1 MVCRCL
7 LTTTGDS
14 TVGKLGS
21 EEFELQ
27 CADCK
32 DDEDDET
39 GISNCV
45 DSNGGTDH
53 DLCKPTTNELHGT
66 VKRCDCLPG
75 FKGPLC
81 HIRPVEGTAT
91 LYLDHSSAAGVCSV
105 CGKGNMWTLWNLD
118 GAENGTSCIPFPSN
132 EPLVFASNDDT
143 AQVSRHVGLHLN
155 MTHFSVFLSSNS
167 EVNTD
172 TLCEEATEIY
182 SVNRDVSDEQIKIE
196 TVIHINSTGHAEMV
210 DPHQVNCPA
219 ETEVEQ
225 EMCFLNLTQVY
236 GFTDSSTQYWK
247 SSLQNAWLLL
257 DLKITGTK
265 V

>member
-1 MVCRCL
+1 M
-7 LTTTGDS
+7 
-14 TVGKLGS
+14 GKLGS

-32 DDEDDET
+32 DDYEAT

-45 DSNGGTDH
+45 DSNGSTNH
-53 DLCKPTTNELHGT
+53 DLCKPTTHELHGT

-75 FKGPLC
+75 YKGPLC
-81 HIRPVEGTAT
+81 HIRPVEGTGT

-105 CGKGNMWTLWNLD
+105 CGKGNMWTLWDLD
-118 GAENGTSCIPFPSN
+118 GAENGTSCISFPSN
-132 EPLVFASNDDT
+132 EPLVFASNDESL
-143 AQVSRHVGLHLN
+143 SRHVGLHLN

-225 EMCFLNLTQVY
+225 EKCFLNLTQVY
-236 GFTDSSTQYWK
+236 SNPYTES